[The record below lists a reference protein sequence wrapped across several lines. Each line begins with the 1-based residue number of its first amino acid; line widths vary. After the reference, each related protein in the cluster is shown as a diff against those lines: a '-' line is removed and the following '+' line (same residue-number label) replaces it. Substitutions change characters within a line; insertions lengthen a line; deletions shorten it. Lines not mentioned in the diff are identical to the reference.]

1 MSETDLYSQALAAAD
16 PSDINYWKSEI
27 DGRWSAW
34 LVEFDRY
41 TGRLVEGKALLDTE
55 TGHHAVNTVVGVV
68 TMRLVY
74 GVDEGHLGGWVVF
87 LDGPPS
93 LTRENR
99 KELAW
104 LHLSSR
110 GWVNLKGEPYADRFG
125 RLSVEAVAKAVVAG
139 KLAFIASQINQAAK
153 R

>member
-16 PSDINYWKSEI
+16 PGDINYYKGEI
-27 DGRWSAW
+27 DGRWSHW

-41 TGRLVEGKALLDTE
+41 TGRLVDSKALLDTE
-55 TGHHAVNTVVGVV
+55 TGHHTVNTVVGVV

-74 GVDEGHLGGWVVF
+74 GVDKGHLGGWVVF

-93 LTRENR
+93 LSRENR

-104 LHLSSR
+104 LHLSSQ
-110 GWVNLKGEPYADRFG
+110 GWVNLKGEPYTDRRG
-125 RLSVEAVAKAVVAG
+125 RLCVEAVLKAVVAG
-139 KLAFIASQINQAAK
+139 KLAFMTSHIHQVAA